1 MNGLYLIKNTE
12 FFYVQEDK
20 TMTRKFIAIFA
31 AILLT
36 ASLCACND
44 QPEKESDTGSKINIG
59 TENTSDGSASET
71 ESVTEESDEITTE
84 AVEITFTEQKD
95 TVYVIHS
102 SNQVH
107 LRSEPSMADGT
118 AKGVVTNGTELS
130 RIAISSDGAWSKVLY
145 DGNEYY
151 IGTSCVTTMKDLDA
165 GFTATS
171 KTLTLA
177 GSLYVRIAPSMDNE
191 AIDTLYKGDVV
202 TVVAENTE
210 TGWYKVTFD
219 GTYASEG
226 YIVSD
231 AKYFEAET
239 DAE

>member
-1 MNGLYLIKNTE
+1 
-12 FFYVQEDK
+12 
-20 TMTRKFIAIFA
+20 MTRKFIAIFA

-36 ASLCACND
+36 TSLCACNGTSGD
-44 QPEKESDTGSKINIG
+44 GEETTGGNKINIG
-59 TENTSDGSASET
+59 TEAESDTGAEEGSET
-71 ESVTEESDEITTE
+71 DTAESEEATTE
-84 AVEITFTEQKD
+84 AEVEITFSEQKD

-107 LRSEPSMADGT
+107 LRSEPNMLDGT
-118 AKGVVTNGTELS
+118 QKGVVANGTELQ
-130 RIAISSDGAWSKVLY
+130 RIAISSDGAWSKVVY
-145 DGNEYY
+145 DGAEYY
-151 IGTSCVTTMKDLDA
+151 IGTACITTLKDLDA

>member
-1 MNGLYLIKNTE
+1 
-12 FFYVQEDK
+12 
-20 TMTRKFIAIFA
+20 MTRKFIAIFA

-36 ASLCACND
+36 ASLCACNGASGD
-44 QPEKESDTGSKINIG
+44 GEETTGGNKINIG
-59 TENTSDGSASET
+59 TEAESGTAADGT
-71 ESVTEESDEITTE
+71 EAESEESEEATTE
-84 AVEITFTEQKD
+84 AAVEITFSEQKD

-107 LRSEPSMADGT
+107 LRSEPNMLDGT
-118 AKGVVTNGTELS
+118 QKGVVANGTELQ
-130 RIAISSDGAWSKVLY
+130 RIAISSDGAWSKVVY
-145 DGNEYY
+145 DGAEYY
-151 IGTSCVTTMKDLDA
+151 IGTACITTLKDLDA

-226 YIVSD
+226 YIVSN
-231 AKYFEAET
+231 AKYFDSET

>member
-1 MNGLYLIKNTE
+1 
-12 FFYVQEDK
+12 
-20 TMTRKFIAIFA
+20 MTRKFIAIFA

-36 ASLCACND
+36 ASLCACNG
-44 QPEKESDTGSKINIG
+44 STGDGEETTGGNKINIG
-59 TENTSDGSASET
+59 TEAASGTAADGT
-71 ESVTEESDEITTE
+71 EAESEESEEATTE
-84 AVEITFTEQKD
+84 AAVEITFSEQKD

-107 LRSEPSMADGT
+107 LRSEPNMLDGT
-118 AKGVVTNGTELS
+118 QKGVVANGTELQ
-130 RIAISSDGAWSKVLY
+130 RIAISSDGAWSKVVY
-145 DGNEYY
+145 DGAEYY
-151 IGTSCVTTMKDLDA
+151 IGTACITTLKDLDA
-165 GFTATS
+165 GFTAVS
-171 KTLTLA
+171 KTLTLT

-231 AKYFEAET
+231 AKYFEAEP